1 MKDEFIE
8 VILHNNLFNE
18 LYKSMVDSID
28 IDVHNKKMLLLLDKI
43 YDSIDIDIELLHQ
56 PYYEIHE
63 EEGVFLKGFYL
74 LRDGVPFDEFINIII
89 HEFKH
94 EIKGKKKIYIYQI
107 ILKDNYDKLLIKYY

>member
-18 LYKSMVDSID
+18 LYKSMVDSVD
-28 IDVHNKKMLLLLDKI
+28 EELHNKKMKLLLNKL
-43 YDSIDIDIELLHQ
+43 YDSIDVDIELLHQ

-63 EEGVFLKGFYL
+63 DEVVFLKVLYL
-74 LRDGVPFDEFINIII
+74 YRDGIPLDDFIDSIVQ
-89 HEFKH
+89 EFKH
-94 EIKGKKKIYIYQI
+94 EIKGKNKLYIYQI